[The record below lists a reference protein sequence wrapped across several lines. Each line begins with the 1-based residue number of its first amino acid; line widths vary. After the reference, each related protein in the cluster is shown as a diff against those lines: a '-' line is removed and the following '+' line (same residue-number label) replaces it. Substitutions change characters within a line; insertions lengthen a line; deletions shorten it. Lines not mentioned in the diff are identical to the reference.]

1 MLFMFLLPA
10 EEPGVSFF
18 DFQRAEPTRVSD
30 SGALCLDGGFDLLA
44 SVRSIMLLTS
54 MKPTLKRAREL
65 TNSSS
70 SSASTKMTRVKVA
83 KCNSGRVMPVS

>member
-10 EEPGVSFF
+10 EEPGVAFF
-18 DFQRAEPTRVSD
+18 DFQRAEPTRVSG

-54 MKPTLKRAREL
+54 MKPK
-65 TNSSS
+65 NYSSS
-70 SSASTKMTRVKVA
+70 NNPGWCALCAR
-83 KCNSGRVMPVS
+83 